1 MDPSVDSLSFRL
13 ALGLVLG
20 SLVFYLS
27 SALWARLA
35 KAPCDEPLFGFSLTA
50 PLFGDREQLFSIA
63 LVSAGTS
70 LSTVFAFFLTATTRF
85 GWWILA
91 CPLLFAGGNFL
102 MFRLYARIRALGYF
116 EEAADVRS
124 GASGLIPYLGTRL
137 TGSRTVA
144 MMLLAISLAN
154 LLAVLILELTV
165 GVGVLGYLVTGAL
178 GLDAPSAPVEFALF
192 AIVLVLLLGYVFV
205 GGFAAVISSDIWQLK
220 IIGRTILITLASV
233 AVLMV
238 AGGRHAP
245 PAAQIAGTALS
256 GREAAEF
263 LVSVTV
269 ANLLLPLTQESSWQ
283 RFRALTG
290 LPCFN
295 VRRAM
300 RISIVRAA
308 AIWFGLILL
317 GVALRL
323 AGAPGAGS
331 APATM
336 TEALEA
342 FRSLN
347 DWWFPLAIFPVLAVA
362 SLSAM
367 YSTADTCVSAVLYLV
382 DYSWAGGKVTRR
394 DRARLPSVHYLTMA
408 FILVFC
414 LAVFALVR
422 FWFHPTLFQLVF
434 SVFSNL
440 IVIAPTIFVAS
451 QLAPVREG
459 TDPARAR
466 AITASLALGTSC
478 FWLVA
483 GYAIA
488 RGADY
493 EWLSQA
499 AIVPGLVVAWIPIL
513 LLKARLRAR
522 DHAQPLP
529 QPH

>member
-1 MDPSVDSLSFRL
+1 L

-27 SALWARLA
+27 SALWSRLA
-35 KAPCDEPLFGFSLTA
+35 RAPCDEPLFGFCLTA

-70 LSTVFAFFLTATTRF
+70 LSTVFAFFLTAATKF
-85 GWWILA
+85 GWWIMA

-102 MFRLYARIRALGYF
+102 MFRIYARIRALGYF
-116 EEAADVRS
+116 EETAHVRS

-144 MMLLAISLAN
+144 MLLLAISLAN

-165 GVGVLGYLVTGAL
+165 GVSVLGYLVTGAL

-192 AIVLVLLLGYVFV
+192 TIVLVLLLGYVFV

-220 IIGRTILITLASV
+220 IIGRTIAITLVSV
-233 AVLMV
+233 AVLLM
-238 AGGRHAP
+238 AGGHRPWRSPDMAVSAI
-245 PAAQIAGTALS
+245 PA
-256 GREAAEF
+256 REATEF
-263 LVSVTV
+263 LVAVTV

-300 RISIVRAA
+300 RISILRAA

-323 AGAPGAGS
+323 AS
-331 APATM
+331 SPATAS
-336 TEALEA
+336 TLSTLTDALEV
-342 FRSLN
+342 FRTLN
-347 DWWFPLAIFPVLAVA
+347 DWWFPLAIFPILAVA

-382 DYSWAGGKVTRR
+382 DYSWAGGKSTRHGGK
-394 DRARLPSVHYLTMA
+394 RLPAIHYLTMG
-408 FILVFC
+408 FILAFC

-422 FWFHPTLFQLVF
+422 FWFHPTLLQLVF

-440 IVIAPTIFVAS
+440 IVIAPTIFLAS
-451 QLAPVREG
+451 QLAPVHEG
-459 TDPARAR
+459 SDPVRAR
-466 AITASLALGTSC
+466 AILASLAFGTTA
-478 FWLVA
+478 FWLIA

-488 RGADY
+488 QGEAY
-493 EWLSQA
+493 EWLSQL
-499 AIVPGLVVAWIPIL
+499 AILPGLVVAWIPIL
-513 LLKARLRAR
+513 LLKSRLRTQVQ
-522 DHAQPLP
+522 AQPLP